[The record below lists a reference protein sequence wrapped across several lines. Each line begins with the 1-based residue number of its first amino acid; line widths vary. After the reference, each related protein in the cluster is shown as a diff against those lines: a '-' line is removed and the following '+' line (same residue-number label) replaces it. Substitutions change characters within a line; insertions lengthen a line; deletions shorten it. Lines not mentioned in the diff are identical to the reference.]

1 MNDGTVFYLAET
13 ISFFTLYFKDE
24 YTYVNKIEEM
34 IGYFKGGVD
43 FNRYYYNKS
52 LMYSNDWKES
62 HERDRTIFIG
72 TYNETFTCD
81 ISPDN
86 LFVTDEEGNEYKA
99 ETIKIINKPDYIIVN
114 NNLLSGKFKEPI
126 IRTIDFEYTVESQS
140 ENIYRTSIYIIPV
153 NIVFNTCTNSD
164 PNTYNFLFFLKTPLK
179 HDFISVNFPLEA
191 ENIVFKENYYDSCNV
206 FVSNGKSWKNYMYPF
221 IINYTKNYIKGDLI
235 ININAIQFIDPLIN
249 QEFIISDCNYTIKH
263 KIDFNVY
270 KNYEIDYK
278 ILSEFDEVLELYTGS
293 TWDSI
298 GLNLHN
304 CSSCYYSENLI
315 NCRHCN
321 YCSELIEETRHFNN
335 TPCEELLDKL
345 CYNTD
350 NIKFGDHYLLYPN
363 YYPFPDTIFKGLN
376 NWNDGVLTGIAENSF
391 SKKVTLILDDTKRDI
406 TIDVNI

>member
-1 MNDGTVFYLAET
+1 
-13 ISFFTLYFKDE
+13 
-24 YTYVNKIEEM
+24 M
-34 IGYFKGGVD
+34 IGYFKGGVE
-43 FNRYYYNKS
+43 FNKYYYNKS
-52 LMYSNDWKES
+52 LLYSTDWKET

-81 ISPDN
+81 ISPNN
-86 LFVTDEEGNEYKA
+86 LFVTDEEGEEYKA

-114 NNLLSGKFKEPI
+114 NDLLSGKFKEPI

-153 NIVFNTCTNSD
+153 NIVFRDCSNSD
-164 PNTYNFLFFLKTPLK
+164 PNTYELTFFLKTPLT
-179 HDFISVNFPLEA
+179 HDLISVNFPLDA
-191 ENIVFKENYYDSCNV
+191 GNIVFKENHYESCNV
-206 FVSNGKSWKNYMYPF
+206 FVSKGKSWTNYTYPF
-221 IINYTKNYIKGDLI
+221 IINYTKDYIKGDLI

-249 QEFIISDCNYTIKH
+249 QEFRISDCSYTIKH
-263 KIDFNVY
+263 KIDLKFN
-270 KNYEIDYK
+270 NHEINYK
-278 ILSEFDEVLELYTGS
+278 ILSEFDEVLESYTGS
-293 TWDSI
+293 TCDSI

-304 CSSCYYSENLI
+304 CSCCYYSEDLI

-321 YCSELIEETRHFNN
+321 YCSELIEETRYFNN
-335 TPCEELLDKL
+335 TPCEKLLDKL

-391 SKKVTLILDDTKRDI
+391 SKKVTFILDNTKRDI